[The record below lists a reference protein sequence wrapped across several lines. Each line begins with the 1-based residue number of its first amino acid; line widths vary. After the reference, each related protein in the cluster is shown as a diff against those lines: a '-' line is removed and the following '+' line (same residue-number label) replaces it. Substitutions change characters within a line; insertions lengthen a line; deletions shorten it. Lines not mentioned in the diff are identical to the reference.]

1 MYGRYVLFSLPG
13 CASRLV
19 AQDPFEIHIYE
30 YEPMWLGQY
39 SLEAQ
44 LNADFMFLN
53 AWEAGLLAANCRLA
67 CPAASVCAR
76 VMATPRPVRLCGGV
90 LVSEHS
96 L

>member
-53 AWEAGLLAANCRLA
+53 GWSRATRRKLPAGVSCRI
-67 CPAASVCAR
+67 C
-76 VMATPRPVRLCGGV
+76 MRPSHGDSPSG
-90 LVSEHS
+90 
-96 L
+96 